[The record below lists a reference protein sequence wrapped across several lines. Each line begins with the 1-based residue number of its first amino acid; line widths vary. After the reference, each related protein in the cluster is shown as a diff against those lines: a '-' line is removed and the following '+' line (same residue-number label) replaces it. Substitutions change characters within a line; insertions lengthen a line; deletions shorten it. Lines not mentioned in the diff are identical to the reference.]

1 MAQAPPVAPEATRPD
16 ASHPPEHPS
25 DHRQQLPRSPAPAQQ
40 WSPPLVLPTR
50 PLRRAWRR
58 ATATP
63 DAKILTGVATTAL
76 VAGVVLA
83 IVFATKAGHH
93 PVGVATASAFA
104 LSPAQSE
111 STPAEATAPTV
122 EAPAVEQV
130 LTKYRQAYSAE
141 NIEGMRNLFA
151 EDLERHDGDKPPED
165 LAAALATYERQFG
178 ELRNPRYSLSAISVK
193 PGVDEAT
200 GTAQYSISSQNGT
213 VRGSIT
219 YHLVEQDEQ
228 LLIDK
233 LRIEPSP

>member
-1 MAQAPPVAPEATRPD
+1 
-16 ASHPPEHPS
+16 
-25 DHRQQLPRSPAPAQQ
+25 
-40 WSPPLVLPTR
+40 VLPTP
-50 PLRRAWRR
+50 PLRRAWQR

-63 DAKILTGVATTAL
+63 DAKILTSVAATVL

-83 IVFATKAGHH
+83 IVFATKGGRH

-104 LSPAQSE
+104 PSPAQSE

-141 NIEGMRNLFA
+141 NIEGMRSLFA
-151 EDLERHDGDKPPED
+151 EDLERHDGDKSPED
-165 LAAALATYERQFG
+165 LSAALATYERQFS
-178 ELRNPRYSLSAISVK
+178 ELRNPRYSLSEISVK

-200 GTAQYSISSQNGT
+200 GTARYSISSQNGT

-219 YHLVEQDEQ
+219 YHLVEQNEQ
-228 LLIDK
+228 LLIDR